1 MIDLSSGAMVVF
13 ALFLFIILIKGVK
26 VVPQQEAWILE
37 RLGKFDRKMEAGLHL
52 IIPFIDIVAYR
63 HSLKEEAIDI
73 REQSAITKDNVTLL
87 IDGVLY
93 LRIIDPTDASYGISN
108 LYYAVTQLAQTTMR
122 SEIGKMTMDKTFEE
136 RETLNIG
143 IVNAINVAATA
154 WGVQC
159 MRYEIRDINPPESVI
174 QAMEL
179 QMAAERKKRADILES
194 EGKRQAK
201 INIAEAEKAQV
212 VLESEAAKMDKIN
225 RAAGDAEA
233 ITLVA
238 EATAKSIEKI
248 GSSIGKDGGS
258 EAVSFRVAEQYVTA
272 FSNIAKQGNTI
283 IVPSSSSDVS
293 SMVTQAMSIFE
304 TIKNNKKK

>member
-304 TIKNNKKK
+304 TIKKNKK